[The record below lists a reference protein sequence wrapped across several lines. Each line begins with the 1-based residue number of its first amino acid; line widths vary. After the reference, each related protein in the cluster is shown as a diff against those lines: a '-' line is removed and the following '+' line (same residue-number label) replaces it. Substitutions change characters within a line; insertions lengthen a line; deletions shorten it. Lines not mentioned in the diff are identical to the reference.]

1 MREYEYIVEAI
12 DGYLTDELAGIICT
26 ENYTNKSY
34 AHGHRRIFD
43 QYRALH
49 QEFVEHEAAM
59 GDSETEKAARE
70 EFKRQFA
77 EKCSK
82 MQDAFLKDIQVFC
95 GSTSIKRY
103 QDDYLQKYQGE
114 KIKTVSKRVFLYP
127 YLVAVSRK
135 EVKEAARSNE
145 KKI

>member
-1 MREYEYIVEAI
+1 MKEYEYIVEAI
-12 DGYLTDELAGIICT
+12 DGYLTDELAGVICA
-26 ENYTNKSY
+26 ENYTDKSY

-49 QEFVEHEAAM
+49 QEFVDYEATM
-59 GDSETEKAARE
+59 GDSETEKAARK
-70 EFKRQFA
+70 EFKRRFA

-82 MQDAFLKDIQVFC
+82 MQNAFLKDIQSFC

-103 QDDYLQKYQGE
+103 QDDYLLIYQCE
-114 KIKTVSKRVFLYP
+114 KVKTVSKRVFLYP
-127 YLVAVSRK
+127 YLVEVSRK
-135 EVKEAARSNE
+135 EVKEAPRSNE